1 MTLTWYSTGCIGTA
15 TQWTEVVTRE
25 VGQSSTNRVT
35 GQSQWIRGLFSRSGR
50 SFDGRSIIPQGL
62 RFITSEHSM
71 TDWYRLAQEQLTGV
85 ALAVQQQEPL
95 NMEALSALATGITEA
110 VKKNDQLLVQ
120 AMSGLEGPPLITNL
134 VNVGILAT
142 KVGAGLGYHGK
153 ELERLT
159 FAGLLHDIGLFAVPQ
174 SLITKSGRLTK
185 EERTL
190 IERHPE
196 LGYQTIQKAG
206 EKYDWLA
213 LVVSQAHE
221 RWNGQGYPKK
231 LKGRQVSE
239 FAQII
244 GVVDIFD
251 ALVSPRGYRR
261 RFFPHEAVRELL
273 AVERTAF
280 PREIVKALVEQL
292 SAYPLGTLVRL
303 STGEVGSVM
312 RINTRYPLRPVVLI
326 EGDAVCGQE
335 GRQIDLRLTPLVSII
350 ETLEPPDVARVSF
363 PADQMS
369 VKASDVVPTAS
380 DRFTLLLEGLD
391 ALASSIQG
399 AVESRT
405 SVPEGGIMT
414 QSAEHREVDRP
425 PAQDLS
431 DASFEKEVIGLFALE
446 AHQWLA
452 QIQMAVKQIAGGAN
466 GTVRPK
472 LYTILLHGI
481 TNLAKSASTVQL
493 KTIEQMASNLLSIL
507 HDAEQQEPRTLTA
520 ALQSLQEG
528 LDRISLAVRRL
539 AGDQEG
545 KRAGT
550 DDTQVQTVSEQLE
563 VLPAI
568 ITEPSAP
575 PVTSQA
581 QAPRTVSPS
590 VPLVQALRDLQQA
603 RARSMQPARDVLEAV
618 IQRAEQEG
626 DRLDVAGVGRI
637 LTELDRADEEFL
649 QEVRRRVPIIS
660 SSLANLRA
668 QGATDFVTA
677 SQLDPIPE
685 QVEALYELA
694 SHVQATMITMFLQ
707 GLRSFLMVSAYRKT
721 TSLAQRLGTVETR
734 VHALIPMAEQ
744 WSNIGRVERS
754 AISDILP
761 IQPQ

>member
-1 MTLTWYSTGCIGTA
+1 
-15 TQWTEVVTRE
+15 
-25 VGQSSTNRVT
+25 
-35 GQSQWIRGLFSRSGR
+35 
-50 SFDGRSIIPQGL
+50 
-62 RFITSEHSM
+62 M

-95 NMEALSALATGITEA
+95 NMEALSALATGIAEA

-185 EERTL
+185 EERAL

-213 LVVSQAHE
+213 QVVSQAHE

-251 ALVSPRGYRR
+251 ALVSPRSYRR

-273 AVERTAF
+273 AVERAAF
-280 PREIVKALVEQL
+280 PREIVKALVQQL
-292 SAYPLGTLVRL
+292 SAYPLGTSVRL

-312 RINTRYPLRPVVLI
+312 RINMRYPLRPVVLV
-326 EGDAVCGQE
+326 EGDAVSGQE
-335 GRQIDLRLTPLVSII
+335 ERQIDLRLTPLVSIV
-350 ETLEPPDVARVSF
+350 ETLQPPDVARVSF
-363 PADQMS
+363 SPEEMR
-369 VKASDVVPTAS
+369 VKAAEVVPAAS

-405 SVPEGGIMT
+405 PLPEER
-414 QSAEHREVDRP
+414 S
-425 PAQDLS
+425 AQDLS

-472 LYTILLHGI
+472 LYGIILHGI
-481 TNLAKSASTVQL
+481 TNLAKSASTAQL

-507 HDAEQQEPRTLTA
+507 HDVEQQEPRMVTA

-528 LDRISLAVRRL
+528 LDRISLAVHRL
-539 AGDQEG
+539 AGEQEG
-545 KRAGT
+545 RRIRT
-550 DDTQVQTVSEQLE
+550 DDVLVKTVSKPQE
-563 VLPAI
+563 VLPTV
-568 ITEPSAP
+568 ITEPPKSIDAQP
-575 PVTSQA
+575 PIA
-581 QAPRTVSPS
+581 VSS
-590 VPLVQALRDLQQA
+590 NVPLIQALRALQQA

-618 IQRAEQEG
+618 IQRAEREG
-626 DRLDVAGVGRI
+626 DRLDVAGVERI
-637 LTELDRADEEFL
+637 LTELDKLDEEFL

-660 SSLANLRA
+660 STLASLRA
-668 QGATDFVTA
+668 SGATDFVTA
-677 SQLDPIPE
+677 AQLDPVLE
-685 QVEALYELA
+685 QVEALYDLA
-694 SHVQATMITMFLQ
+694 SRVQATMITMFLQ

-721 TSLAQRLGTVETR
+721 SSLAQRLGTVETR

-761 IQPQ
+761 V

>member
-1 MTLTWYSTGCIGTA
+1 
-15 TQWTEVVTRE
+15 VV
-25 VGQSSTNRVT
+25 
-35 GQSQWIRGLFSRSGR
+35 
-50 SFDGRSIIPQGL
+50 
-62 RFITSEHSM
+62 SEPSM

-95 NMEALSALATGITEA
+95 NMEALSALATGIAEA

-120 AMSGLEGPPLITNL
+120 AMSGLVGPPLITNL

-174 SLITKSGRLTK
+174 SLITKSGRLTM
-185 EERTL
+185 EERAL

-213 LVVSQAHE
+213 QVVSQAHE

-280 PREIVKALVEQL
+280 PREIVKALVQQL

-312 RINTRYPLRPVVLI
+312 RINMRYPLRPVVLV
-326 EGDAVCGQE
+326 EGDAVSGQE
-335 GRQIDLRLTPLVSII
+335 ERQIDLRLAPLVSII
-350 ETLEPPDVARVSF
+350 ETLKPPDVARVTF
-363 PADQMS
+363 PSQEVRA
-369 VKASDVVPTAS
+369 KAADVVPTAS

-405 SVPEGGIMT
+405 PLPEER
-414 QSAEHREVDRP
+414 S
-425 PAQDLS
+425 AQDLS

-472 LYTILLHGI
+472 LYGILLHGI
-481 TNLAKSASTVQL
+481 TNLAKSASTAQL

-507 HDAEQQEPRTLTA
+507 HDVEQQEPRKVTA

-528 LDRISLAVRRL
+528 LDRISLAVHRL
-539 AGDQEG
+539 AGEQEG
-545 KRAGT
+545 RRIRT
-550 DDTQVQTVSEQLE
+550 DEVLVKTVSEPQE
-563 VLPAI
+563 VLPTVIA
-568 ITEPSAP
+568 EPPKSIDAQP
-575 PVTSQA
+575 PIA
-581 QAPRTVSPS
+581 VSS
-590 VPLVQALRDLQQA
+590 NVPLIQALRALQQA

-618 IQRAEQEG
+618 IQRAEREG
-626 DRLDVAGVGRI
+626 DRLDVAGVERI
-637 LTELDRADEEFL
+637 LTELDKLDEEFL

-660 SSLANLRA
+660 STLASLRA
-668 QGATDFVTA
+668 SGATDFVTA
-677 SQLDPIPE
+677 AQLDPVLE
-685 QVEALYELA
+685 QVEALYDLA
-694 SHVQATMITMFLQ
+694 SRVQATMITMFLQ

-721 TSLAQRLGTVETR
+721 SSLAQRLGTVETR

-761 IQPQ
+761 V